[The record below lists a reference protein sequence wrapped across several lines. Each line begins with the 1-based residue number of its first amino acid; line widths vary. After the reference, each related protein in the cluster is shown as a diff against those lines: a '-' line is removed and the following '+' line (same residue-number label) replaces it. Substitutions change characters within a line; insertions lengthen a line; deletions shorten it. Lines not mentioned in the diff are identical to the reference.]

1 MASIRPGI
9 YQDCPFLPNLPGNSL
24 HNAGVR
30 SLQCAASLPNA
41 PENSGSSADLKKALS
56 KLLTVLKIF
65 NTRAKILVLKF
76 FQKNLKKGLI
86 FSQR

>member
-1 MASIRPGI
+1 M
-9 YQDCPFLPNLPGNSL
+9 
-24 HNAGVR
+24 R
-30 SLQCAASLPNA
+30 SLSAKRTRKFRIFCR
-41 PENSGSSADLKKALS
+41 PEKKALS

-86 FSQR
+86 FSLR